1 MSRKS
6 LDDFHTLYFSIQ
18 DNSARMTDTGTLA
31 DYSWKHEF
39 LGSLQGS
46 DGEHQ
51 LSEDQ
56 VDDIQLIG
64 LLSILFTQLN
74 TFC

>member
-1 MSRKS
+1 
-6 LDDFHTLYFSIQ
+6 
-18 DNSARMTDTGTLA
+18 MTDTGTLA
-31 DYSWKHEF
+31 DYSLKHEF

-56 VDDIQLIG
+56 VDDMQLIG
-64 LLSILFTQLN
+64 LLSI
-74 TFC
+74 

>member
-1 MSRKS
+1 
-6 LDDFHTLYFSIQ
+6 
-18 DNSARMTDTGTLA
+18 MTDTATLA
-31 DYSWKHEF
+31 DYSLKHGF